1 MEMGFIGL
9 GAMGEPIARNLIKA
23 GHVLKIYNRT
33 RSRAEAMVGQGA
45 TLAETPA
52 AACSAGVVASMLADD
67 AAVEDVVFSKH
78 GVLAG
83 LPCGGVHISHST
95 ISTNLS
101 RRLADAH
108 RQREQF
114 FIAAPVFGRPDA
126 AQAARLIVVAAG
138 PPEAV
143 ERCHTALEAIG
154 RKLFVIGPDAP
165 AANTVKL
172 GGNFLI
178 ASMLETLGE
187 AFALLRKSGVDP
199 ATFLEIM
206 VGSFFQS
213 PVYENYGKIIAEQRY
228 EPAGF
233 KLRLGLKDMRLV
245 MAAADEAGAPMPIA
259 SLIRDNLISGIAQGL
274 GDLDWSAV
282 ARVAALKSGLN
293 T

>member
-23 GHVLKIYNRT
+23 GHALKVYNRT
-33 RSRAEAMVGQGA
+33 RSRAEALLSQGA

-52 AACSAGVVASMLADD
+52 AACAGGVVATMLADD
-67 AAVEDVVFSKH
+67 AAVEGVVF
-78 GVLAG
+78 GEQGIQEG
-83 LPCGGVHISHST
+83 LPRGGIHISHST
-95 ISTNLS
+95 ISTHLS
-101 RRLADAH
+101 QRLVEAH
-108 RQREQF
+108 RQREQL

-138 PPEAV
+138 PREAL

-213 PVYENYGKIIAEQRY
+213 PIYENYGKIIAEQRY

-233 KLRLGLKDMRLV
+233 KLKLGLKDIRLIL
-245 MAAADEAGAPMPIA
+245 AAADEAAAPMPIA
-259 SLIRDNLISGIAQGL
+259 SLIRDNMISAVAQGW

-282 ARVAALKSGLN
+282 ARVAAVKSGLKA
-293 T
+293 

>member
-1 MEMGFIGL
+1 MQMGFIGL

-23 GHVLKIYNRT
+23 GHVLKVYNRT
-33 RSRAEAMVGQGA
+33 RSRAEALAGQG
-45 TLAETPA
+45 TTVVDTPA
-52 AACSAGVVASMLADD
+52 AACTAGVVASMLADD
-67 AAVEDVVFSKH
+67 AAVEGVVFGDN

-83 LPCGGVHISHST
+83 LPRGGVHISHST
-95 ISTNLS
+95 ISVNLS

-108 RQREQF
+108 RQREQL

-138 PPEAV
+138 PSEAV
-143 ERCHTALEAIG
+143 ERCHPVLEAIG
-154 RKLFVIGPDAP
+154 RKLFVIGTDAP

-187 AFALLRKSGVDP
+187 AIALMRKSGVDP

-233 KLRLGLKDMRLV
+233 KLRLGLKDVRLM

-282 ARVAALKSGLN
+282 ARVAALKSGLK

>member
-1 MEMGFIGL
+1 
-9 GAMGEPIARNLIKA
+9 MGEPIVRNLIKA
-23 GHVLKIYNRT
+23 GHALKVYNRT
-33 RSRAEAMVGQGA
+33 RSRAEALAGQG
-45 TLAETPA
+45 TTVVDTPA
-52 AACSAGVVASMLADD
+52 AACTAGVVATMLADD
-67 AAVEDVVFSKH
+67 AAVEGVAFGDN

-83 LPCGGVHISHST
+83 LPRGGVHISHST
-95 ISTNLS
+95 ISVNLS

-108 RQREQF
+108 RQRGQL

-138 PPEAV
+138 PSEAV
-143 ERCHTALEAIG
+143 ERCHPVLEAIG
-154 RKLFVIGPDAP
+154 RKLFVIGTDAP

-187 AFALLRKSGVDP
+187 AIALMRKSGVDP

-233 KLRLGLKDMRLV
+233 KLRLGLKDVRL
-245 MAAADEAGAPMPIA
+245 MMSAADEAGAPMPIA
-259 SLIRDNLISGIAQGL
+259 SLIRDNLISGVAQGL

-282 ARVAALKSGLN
+282 ARVAALKSGLK

>member
-23 GHVLKIYNRT
+23 GHVLKVYNRT
-33 RSRAEAMVGQGA
+33 RSRAEALAGQG
-45 TLAETPA
+45 TTVVDTPA
-52 AACSAGVVASMLADD
+52 AACTAGVVASMLADD
-67 AAVEDVVFSKH
+67 AAVEGVVFGDN

-83 LPCGGVHISHST
+83 LPRGGVHISHST
-95 ISTNLS
+95 ISVNLS

-108 RQREQF
+108 RQRGQL

-126 AQAARLIVVAAG
+126 AQAGRLIVVAAG

-143 ERCHTALEAIG
+143 ERCHPVLEAIG
-154 RKLFVIGPDAP
+154 RKLFVIGTDAP

-187 AFALLRKSGVDP
+187 AVALMRKSGVDP

-233 KLRLGLKDMRLV
+233 KLRLGLKDVRLM

-282 ARVAALKSGLN
+282 ARVAALKSGLK